1 MALFSSM
8 TWADLAV
15 IFLLSA
21 LTYYVALIVYR
32 LWFHPIADFPGP
44 FLARTTFWY
53 EFYYSYVRVGAYYLK
68 VKEMHEKYG
77 TYAIH
82 ILVGENLT
90 CPRTHCQDNAR
101 WTSHQWTNV
110 LSWSICLLCGQKDQQ
125 LSQSWWRNRFRRW
138 ISSSLD
144 PFCVESLIS
153 LDMTAVSSTHNMHR
167 ASRAPLD
174 PFFSKAGVLKLEQ
187 RVLARIEKMCA
198 RLRLIQGTGQVVN
211 LFNAISSLTTG
222 KEKMISE
229 NKSTSLTD
237 GNC

>member
-1 MALFSSM
+1 
-8 TWADLAV
+8 
-15 IFLLSA
+15 
-21 LTYYVALIVYR
+21 
-32 LWFHPIADFPGP
+32 
-44 FLARTTFWY
+44 
-53 EFYYSYVRVGAYYLK
+53 
-68 VKEMHEKYG
+68 
-77 TYAIH
+77 
-82 ILVGENLT
+82 
-90 CPRTHCQDNAR
+90 
-101 WTSHQWTNV
+101 
-110 LSWSICLLCGQKDQQ
+110 
-125 LSQSWWRNRFRRW
+125 
-138 ISSSLD
+138 
-144 PFCVESLIS
+144 
-153 LDMTAVSSTHNMHR
+153 MTAVSSTHNMHR

>member
-1 MALFSSM
+1 LNSAALSVKKREERLVEALLFSHAPIVRHRITQSRDITPILSSTYIEVSTSVKKSDCKMALFSSM

-101 WTSHQWTNV
+101 
-110 LSWSICLLCGQKDQQ
+110 
-125 LSQSWWRNRFRRW
+125 
-138 ISSSLD
+138 
-144 PFCVESLIS
+144 
-153 LDMTAVSSTHNMHR
+153 
-167 ASRAPLD
+167 
-174 PFFSKAGVLKLEQ
+174 
-187 RVLARIEKMCA
+187 
-198 RLRLIQGTGQVVN
+198 
-211 LFNAISSLTTG
+211 
-222 KEKMISE
+222 
-229 NKSTSLTD
+229 
-237 GNC
+237 